1 MKWTH
6 DVGIF
11 IFGYSHVLWLVASF
25 PIGLIIPLFS
35 NTKVEYPTASTKMPS
50 QVCKLV
56 YVHQVNSVFV
66 YIYMI
71 YIYDIYIYMI
81 YIYMIYIYTDVHYIY
96 RTVAVVISTKKS
108 TGRAA
113 FILKHIKQ
121 THTHWWN
128 LMKHWWNLKHIF
140 NKHWWNFM
148 IFRAS
153 NIIKPALSMIFP
165 D

>member
-35 NTKVEYPTASTKMPS
+35 NTKVEYPMASTKMPS

-66 YIYMI
+66 YIYTWYIYDI
-71 YIYDIYIYMI
+71 YIYDIYIW
-81 YIYMIYIYTDVHYIY
+81 YIYTDVHYIY

-121 THTHWWN
+121 THTHTEIWWN
-128 LMKHWWNLKHIF
+128 TDEIWNISSTNTDEILWYSVHQT
-140 NKHWWNFM
+140 
-148 IFRAS
+148 S
-153 NIIKPALSMIFP
+153 
-165 D
+165 

>member
-35 NTKVEYPTASTKMPS
+35 NTKVEYPMASTKMPS

-71 YIYDIYIYMI
+71 YIYMIHIYIYDIYIYRCPL
-81 YIYMIYIYTDVHYIY
+81 YIQNSCCSDFNQEIHGTSCFYLETYQTN
-96 RTVAVVISTKKS
+96 
-108 TGRAA
+108 
-113 FILKHIKQ
+113 
-121 THTHWWN
+121 THTHTDEIWWN
-128 LMKHWWNLKHIF
+128 IDEIWNISSTNTDEILWYSVHQT
-140 NKHWWNFM
+140 
-148 IFRAS
+148 S
-153 NIIKPALSMIFP
+153 
-165 D
+165 